1 MNHWLVLLGFLVLVI
16 GGGLAIGYLTAPG
29 EWYAGL
35 DKPSFNPPGWV
46 FAPVWTVLYVL
57 IAVAGWRTFERDR
70 RGWPMRLWWAQLAL
84 NFLWSP
90 VFFAA
95 HRIGLALAIILL
107 MLAAILAFH
116 RHGVAAGSGRGMAV
130 RALRRLGGFRLGAQ
144 WGDLRIE
151 LRWCGIMSDDGDT
164 LMALCGRLEG
174 GLGTADQTYSR
185 LLEVLLAELVLAKE
199 RELAAAE

>member
-1 MNHWLVLLGFLVLVI
+1 MNRRLVLLGFLVLVI

-57 IAVAGWRTFERDR
+57 IAVAGWRTFGRDR

-107 MLAAILAFH
+107 MLAAILAFIVMAW
-116 RHGVAAGSGRGMAV
+116 RQDRVAAWLFAPYAAWVGFASVLNGAIF
-130 RALRRLGGFRLGAQ
+130 ALN
-144 WGDLRIE
+144 
-151 LRWCGIMSDDGDT
+151 
-164 LMALCGRLEG
+164 
-174 GLGTADQTYSR
+174 
-185 LLEVLLAELVLAKE
+185 
-199 RELAAAE
+199 